1 MMIVVMIYVVVLNE
15 TLIVIMIAM
24 VTEKGFINGNI
35 LLIVT
40 AKLISEM
47 YSFPGVKLF
56 KLFDVWQG
64 ISVIMAVA
72 RDVIFILTK
81 VIVLI
86 LCACHEHFRQN
97 VH

>member
-1 MMIVVMIYVVVLNE
+1 MIVVMIYVVVLNE

-40 AKLISEM
+40 AKLISEI
-47 YSFPGVKLF
+47 YPFPGVKLF

>member
-1 MMIVVMIYVVVLNE
+1 MIVVMICVVVLNE

-24 VTEKGFINGNI
+24 VTEKVFIDGNI

-40 AKLISEM
+40 AKLLSET
-47 YSFPGVKLF
+47 YPFPGVKLF
-56 KLFDVWQG
+56 ELFDVWQG
-64 ISVIMAVA
+64 ISVIMAVS

>member
-1 MMIVVMIYVVVLNE
+1 MIVVMIYVVVLNE

-64 ISVIMAVA
+64 ISVIMAEA

>member
-1 MMIVVMIYVVVLNE
+1 MIVVMICVVVLNE

-24 VTEKGFINGNI
+24 VTEKVFIDGNI

-40 AKLISEM
+40 AKLLSET
-47 YSFPGVKLF
+47 YPFPGVKLF

-64 ISVIMAVA
+64 ISVIMAEA
-72 RDVIFILTK
+72 IDVIFILTK